1 MPAVQQAGKVLKE
14 EKVMDQLLV
23 SKKYQLEKFPG
34 KGGWTYV
41 IISEIPRDRR
51 GAFGMVKVKGRIDDF
66 QLNSYH
72 LMPMGTGQLFLPVR
86 AEIRKK
92 IRKKEGDWVMVE
104 LYADDAALQTP
115 EELIDCLKDEP
126 AAYQNFLKLGQGAQK
141 EYRDW
146 VYGAK
151 KDETRVE
158 RIAKMI
164 EMLAQGKRLTGSKPI
179 I

>member
-1 MPAVQQAGKVLKE
+1 ME
-14 EKVMDQLLV
+14 QLLV
-23 SKKYQLEKFPG
+23 AKKYQLQKFPG

-41 IISEIPRDRR
+41 VISEIPQQQK

-66 QLNSYH
+66 QLNGYH
-72 LMPMGTGQLFLPVR
+72 LMPMGTGQLFLAVR

-92 IRKKEGDWVMVE
+92 IGKKEGDWVMVE
-104 LYADDAALQTP
+104 LYADDAALQIP

-126 AAYQNFLKLGQGAQK
+126 LAYQNFLKLSEGAQK

-146 VYGAK
+146 VYSAK
-151 KDETRVE
+151 KDGTKVE

-164 EMLAQGKRLTGSKPI
+164 DMLAQGKRLTGDKPVI
-179 I
+179 